1 MKKTVFRCGCF
12 LLLFAMLFLSSCKG
26 SGKPPV
32 DTGVSAEPILPEQ
45 LKGYSLVRPQMT
57 SEGVISGA
65 SDLYEAMLTLLGG
78 TPDFGTDFLEAG
90 KEADSSKKEVLVGH
104 TNRPETAQVLETL
117 KAGEFA
123 VAAVGNKLVITGFTE
138 AFTPLAVQWFLAN
151 YLTGTAAEIP
161 GDLRHIGTAEAITL
175 VEAGKPLYRLIR
187 AQYATDGAMDGMYR
201 IAEALENLGSGTP
214 VVKTDSAAHD
224 SEAPEILVGQT
235 NYDEF
240 NNLKESCAPDTYGIY
255 YVGQKIIL
263 FGWTDEDVTLAV
275 DAFVGNLKYASY
287 TDKDGKVSVSYP
299 RENIVA
305 SNNAGYYGDLPVSA
319 AGRYYDGVFN
329 CGDKTVQLFWKGV
342 DETVCDA
349 YCRELEALFAHMAA
363 AHGRPTGARPC
374 RRQPTAR
381 TTRRFTR
388 TG

>member
-26 SGKPPV
+26 SEKPPV

-90 KEADSSKKEVLVGH
+90 KEADSSKKEILVGH

-151 YLTGTAAEIP
+151 YLTGTAAEVTDAAEKVNALRLLCRKLAP
-161 GDLRHIGTAEAITL
+161 ENPCWQGDFHDCIGHTAVWRIT
-175 VEAGKPLYRLIR
+175 VAEITGKANRGKP
-187 AQYATDGAMDGMYR
+187 
-201 IAEALENLGSGTP
+201 E
-214 VVKTDSAAHD
+214 
-224 SEAPEILVGQT
+224 
-235 NYDEF
+235 
-240 NNLKESCAPDTYGIY
+240 
-255 YVGQKIIL
+255 
-263 FGWTDEDVTLAV
+263 
-275 DAFVGNLKYASY
+275 
-287 TDKDGKVSVSYP
+287 
-299 RENIVA
+299 
-305 SNNAGYYGDLPVSA
+305 
-319 AGRYYDGVFN
+319 
-329 CGDKTVQLFWKGV
+329 
-342 DETVCDA
+342 
-349 YCRELEALFAHMAA
+349 
-363 AHGRPTGARPC
+363 
-374 RRQPTAR
+374 
-381 TTRRFTR
+381 
-388 TG
+388 

>member
-90 KEADSSKKEVLVGH
+90 KEADSSKKEILVGH

-161 GDLRHIGTAEAITL
+161 GDLRHTGTAEAITL
-175 VEAGKPLYRLIR
+175 VDAGKPLYRLIR

-214 VVKTDSAAHD
+214 DVKTDSAAHD

-275 DAFVGNLKYASY
+275 DAFVENLKYASY

-305 SNNAGYYGDLPVSA
+305 SNNAGYYGDLPSA
-319 AGRYYDGVFN
+319 RRGGTMTA
-329 CGDKTVQLFWKGV
+329 CST
-342 DETVCDA
+342 
-349 YCRELEALFAHMAA
+349 
-363 AHGRPTGARPC
+363 
-374 RRQPTAR
+374 RRQDGSAVLEGR
-381 TTRRFTR
+381 GRNRL
-388 TG
+388 

>member
-57 SEGVISGA
+57 SDSVISGA

-90 KEADSSKKEVLVGH
+90 KEADSSKKEILVGH

-214 VVKTDSAAHD
+214 DVKTDSAAHD

-235 NYDEF
+235 KAGHHGLYRSLYAVGGSVVSCQLPDGNGGGNPGRSAPYRHCRGDHAGGSGQAALPPDPRAVR
-240 NNLKESCAPDTYGIY
+240 NRRGNGRDVPHCRGVGESG
-255 YVGQKIIL
+255 KR
-263 FGWTDEDVTLAV
+263 
-275 DAFVGNLKYASY
+275 DA
-287 TDKDGKVSVSYP
+287 
-299 RENIVA
+299 
-305 SNNAGYYGDLPVSA
+305 
-319 AGRYYDGVFN
+319 
-329 CGDKTVQLFWKGV
+329 
-342 DETVCDA
+342 
-349 YCRELEALFAHMAA
+349 
-363 AHGRPTGARPC
+363 
-374 RRQPTAR
+374 
-381 TTRRFTR
+381 
-388 TG
+388 